1 MARSFSP
8 SALLHMRSRSST
20 SSPTRTQS
28 RFDFFYFNFPCFAL
42 LCFALLCFADM
53 LLLTYRF
60 SSMPLS
66 TLAPVKTRRGSALK
80 ELSVARQ
87 LTSHHCE
94 ESIKRSRFSPSA
106 YVQLHSLSMCV
117 PLTHVI
123 SDTGI
128 RISQRQISR
137 GMPGG

>member
-28 RFDFFYFNFPCFAL
+28 RFDFFYFNFP
-42 LCFALLCFADM
+42 CFALLCFADM

-87 LTSHHCE
+87 LTSHLCE

-123 SDTGI
+123 SDTGN
-128 RISQRQISR
+128 RNSQRQISR

>member
-28 RFDFFYFNFPCFAL
+28 RFVIFFKSQFPCFAL
-42 LCFALLCFADM
+42 LCFPDM
-53 LLLTYRF
+53 LLPTCRF
-60 SSMPLS
+60 SSMPSS

-87 LTSHHCE
+87 LTSHLCE
-94 ESIKRSRFSPSA
+94 ESIKQSRFSPSA
-106 YVQLHSLSMCV
+106 YVQLHSLSICV
-117 PLTHVI
+117 PLTRVI